1 MRRKQLFAILMAG
14 ALSMGMTP
22 SAAFAAADTAAAQTE
37 AEGELAADEGTDAP
51 AEDPAASET
60 PAETPETPAE
70 EPAETPV
77 ETPETPTEEPAETP
91 AETPETTEA
100 DPTEVPAAEEAG
112 SGTIVIGETAY
123 ATLEEAFAKVPD
135 STTEA
140 NDPTYIKISS
150 EIELGKTIDV
160 PANKNIMLVATA
172 EDVKIKRAADFAGSL
187 FSVSG
192 GTFQIAGGTVND
204 KDGKIGTG
212 SITVDGTGDGTT
224 AVIAPMVDVQSGIFG
239 ISDGVTLSGNAN
251 TSTDVNG
258 GAVNVA
264 SGAAFYLLG
273 GTVTGNTAAQGGAV
287 NSASGAN
294 VYLQGGTV
302 TGNTATLGGGIYS
315 ESAVNVKGTVSVTE
329 NKDQNGAA
337 SNLVLA
343 GEGKINVTGA
353 TTGSTI
359 GVQVKDAK
367 AGVSVVGLAEG
378 VTDVTLA
385 DVLSQLTYE
394 GQTFTI
400 GKDGTLVN
408 PAEPTPTPT
417 KKPEPT
423 PTKKPEATATP
434 TPTEKPE
441 AKAAIKIESGK
452 WTSHSSY
459 EIKFHTNINGLYQV
473 DWVKKGENAPEI
485 TVSGQK
491 IKADQSTT
499 VTVTD
504 LPDYD
509 VDIYVTVI
517 SEKDSKNYKSVK
529 VDNSAQKR
537 PEAPVTPTPIPKTP
551 AVTESKVQGFE
562 NALTFYPGT
571 FYDFRA
577 IGAGTDNADPHEG
590 DVRWVPQYWSM
601 SANPSSKDMHTTWK
615 IGAAKGIYKDTETTY
630 DIYVFF
636 QKEVYSGTEWQAQS
650 GIIESVRYQFKAA
663 PLAQTSVTPGVTG
676 SDGTSGGDG
685 TTEESSDLT
694 PTTYADGT
702 SGSASKSAVS
712 TGDESPV
719 GTMLALAAA
728 SILAGG
734 YVLVRR
740 RKKEM

>member
-1 MRRKQLFAILMAG
+1 
-14 ALSMGMTP
+14 
-22 SAAFAAADTAAAQTE
+22 
-37 AEGELAADEGTDAP
+37 
-51 AEDPAASET
+51 
-60 PAETPETPAE
+60 
-70 EPAETPV
+70 
-77 ETPETPTEEPAETP
+77 
-91 AETPETTEA
+91 
-100 DPTEVPAAEEAG
+100 
-112 SGTIVIGETAY
+112 
-123 ATLEEAFAKVPD
+123 
-135 STTEA
+135 
-140 NDPTYIKISS
+140 
-150 EIELGKTIDV
+150 
-160 PANKNIMLVATA
+160 
-172 EDVKIKRAADFAGSL
+172 
-187 FSVSG
+187 
-192 GTFQIAGGTVND
+192 
-204 KDGKIGTG
+204 
-212 SITVDGTGDGTT
+212 
-224 AVIAPMVDVQSGIFG
+224 MVDVQSGTFG
-239 ISDGVTLSGNAN
+239 ISDGTTLSGNAN

-287 NSASGAN
+287 NAASGAA
-294 VYLQGGTV
+294 VYLQGGTI

-329 NKDQNGAA
+329 NKDQNDAV

-343 GEGKINVTGA
+343 GEDAKINVTGA
-353 TTGSTI
+353 MTGSTI
-359 GVQVKDAK
+359 SVQVKDAK
-367 AGVSVVGLAEG
+367 AGTQVVTMDAS
-378 VTDVTLA
+378 VTDVTLT
-385 DVLSQLTYE
+385 DVLPQLTYE

-400 GKDGTLVN
+400 GEDGALVD
-408 PAEPTPTPT
+408 PTVTVTPTPS
-417 KKPEPT
+417 
-423 PTKKPEATATP
+423 
-434 TPTEKPE
+434 EKPE

-452 WTSHSSY
+452 WTGHSSY

-473 DWVKKGENAPEI
+473 DWVKRGDKAPEI
-485 TVSGQK
+485 NVSGQK
-491 IKADQSTT
+491 IKADKSTT
-499 VTVTD
+499 VTLTD
-504 LPDYD
+504 LPEYD

-615 IGAAKGIYKDTETTY
+615 IGAAKGIYKDAETTY

-663 PLAQTSVTPGVTG
+663 PLAQTSVTLGVTG
-676 SDGTSGGDG
+676 SGGTYGGDG

-694 PTTYADGT
+694 PTTYANGT

>member
-1 MRRKQLFAILMAG
+1 
-14 ALSMGMTP
+14 MGMAP
-22 SAAFAAADTAAAQTE
+22 SAAFAADTVAAQAE
-37 AEGELAADEGTDAP
+37 AEGELAAEEGTDAP

-60 PAETPETPAE
+60 PTETPETPAE
-70 EPAETPV
+70 EPAETPD
-77 ETPETPTEEPAETP
+77 ETPSEETP
-91 AETPETTEA
+91 AETPETPSA

-123 ATLEEAFAKVPD
+123 ATLKEAFAAVPD
-135 STTEA
+135 STAEA

-150 EIELGKTIDV
+150 EIELGETIDV

-172 EDVKIKRAADFAGSL
+172 EDIKIKRAAGFAGSL

-204 KDGKIGTG
+204 KDGNAIGTG

-224 AVIAPMVDVQSGIFG
+224 AVTAPMVDVQSGTFG

-251 TSTDVNG
+251 TSTEVNG

-287 NSASGAN
+287 NAASGAN

-302 TGNTATLGGGIYS
+302 TGNTAALGGGIYS
-315 ESAVNVKGTVSVTE
+315 EGAVNVKGTVSVTE
-329 NKDQNGAA
+329 NKDQNDAA

-385 DVLSQLTYE
+385 EVLPQLTYE

-400 GKDGTLVN
+400 GEDGKLVDSTVTV
-408 PAEPTPTPT
+408 TPTPS
-417 KKPEPT
+417 
-423 PTKKPEATATP
+423 
-434 TPTEKPE
+434 EKPE

-473 DWVKKGENAPEI
+473 DWVKKGEKAPEI

-491 IKADQSTT
+491 IKADKSTT

-537 PEAPVTPTPIPKTP
+537 PEAPVTPTPVPKTP

-577 IGAGTDNADPHEG
+577 IGAGTDNVDPHEG

-615 IGAAKGIYKDTETTY
+615 IGAAKGIYKDAVTTY

-650 GIIESVRYQFKAA
+650 GIIESVKYQFKAA

-676 SDGTSGGDG
+676 SDGTYGGNG
-685 TTEESSDLT
+685 TAEGTSDLT

-719 GTMLALAAA
+719 GTMMALAAA

>member
-14 ALSMGMTP
+14 ALSMGMAP
-22 SAAFAAADTAAAQTE
+22 SAAFAAADTVAAQAE
-37 AEGELAADEGTDAP
+37 AEGELAAEEGTDTP

-70 EPAETPV
+70 EPAETPAETPDETPSE
-77 ETPETPTEEPAETP
+77 ETPETQS
-91 AETPETTEA
+91 A

-123 ATLEEAFAKVPD
+123 ATLKEAFAAVPD
-135 STTEA
+135 STAEA

-150 EIELGKTIDV
+150 EIELGETIDV

-172 EDVKIKRAADFAGSL
+172 EDIKIKRAAGFAGSL

-204 KDGKIGTG
+204 KDGNAIGTG

-224 AVIAPMVDVQSGIFG
+224 AVTSPMVDVQSGTFG

-251 TSTDVNG
+251 TSTEVNG

-302 TGNTATLGGGIYS
+302 TGNTAALGGGIYS
-315 ESAVNVKGTVSVTE
+315 EGAVNVKGTVSVTE
-329 NKDQNGAA
+329 NKDQNDAA

-385 DVLSQLTYE
+385 EVLPQLTYE

-400 GKDGTLVN
+400 GEDGKLVD
-408 PAEPTPTPT
+408 PTVTVAPTPS
-417 KKPEPT
+417 
-423 PTKKPEATATP
+423 
-434 TPTEKPE
+434 EKPE

-473 DWVKKGENAPEI
+473 DWVKKGEKAPEI

-491 IKADQSTT
+491 IKADKSTT

-537 PEAPVTPTPIPKTP
+537 PEAPVTPTPVPKTP

-615 IGAAKGIYKDTETTY
+615 IGAAKGIYKDAVTTY

-650 GIIESVRYQFKAA
+650 GIIESVKYQFKAA

-676 SDGTSGGDG
+676 SDGTYGGNG
-685 TTEESSDLT
+685 TAEGTSDLT

-719 GTMLALAAA
+719 GTMMALAAA

>member
-14 ALSMGMTP
+14 ALSMGMAP
-22 SAAFAAADTAAAQTE
+22 SAAFAAADTAAAQAE
-37 AEGELAADEGTDAP
+37 AEGELAAEEGTDAP
-51 AEDPAASET
+51 AEDPEASET
-60 PAETPETPAE
+60 PAENPETPAE

-77 ETPETPTEEPAETP
+77 ETPDETPAETP
-91 AETPETTEA
+91 AEAPETQEA
-100 DPTEVPAAEEAG
+100 DPTEVPAAEETG

-123 ATLEEAFAKVPD
+123 ATLKEAFAAVPD
-135 STTEA
+135 STAEA

-150 EIELGKTIDV
+150 EIELGETIDV

-172 EDVKIKRAADFAGSL
+172 EDVKIKRAAGFAGSL

-192 GTFQIAGGTVND
+192 GIFQIAGGTVND
-204 KDGKIGTG
+204 KDGNAIGTG
-212 SITVDGTGDGTT
+212 SITVDATGDGTT
-224 AVIAPMVDVQSGIFG
+224 AVTAPMVDVQSGTFG

-251 TSTDVNG
+251 TSTEVNG

-287 NSASGAN
+287 NAASGAN

-302 TGNTATLGGGIYS
+302 TGNIAALGGGIYS
-315 ESAVNVKGTVSVTE
+315 EGAVNVKGTVSVTE
-329 NKDQNGAA
+329 NKDQNDAA

-385 DVLSQLTYE
+385 EVLPQLTYE

-400 GKDGTLVN
+400 GEDGTLVD
-408 PAEPTPTPT
+408 PTVTITPTPS
-417 KKPEPT
+417 
-423 PTKKPEATATP
+423 
-434 TPTEKPE
+434 EKPE

-473 DWVKKGENAPEI
+473 DWVKKGEKAPEI

-491 IKADQSTT
+491 IKADKSTT

-537 PEAPVTPTPIPKTP
+537 PEAPVTPTPVPKTP

-615 IGAAKGIYKDTETTY
+615 IGAAKGIYKDAETTY

-650 GIIESVRYQFKAA
+650 GIIESVKYQFKAA

-676 SDGTSGGDG
+676 SGGTYGGDG
-685 TTEESSDLT
+685 TAEGTSDLT

-719 GTMLALAAA
+719 GTMMALAAA

>member
-14 ALSMGMTP
+14 ALSMGMAP
-22 SAAFAAADTAAAQTE
+22 SAAFAADTVAAQAE
-37 AEGELAADEGTDAP
+37 AEGELAAEEGTDAP

-60 PAETPETPAE
+60 PTETPETPAE
-70 EPAETPV
+70 EPAETPD
-77 ETPETPTEEPAETP
+77 ETPSEETP
-91 AETPETTEA
+91 AETPETPSA

-123 ATLEEAFAKVPD
+123 ATLKEAFAAVPD
-135 STTEA
+135 STAEA

-150 EIELGKTIDV
+150 EIELGETIDV

-172 EDVKIKRAADFAGSL
+172 EDIKIKRAAGFAGSL

-204 KDGKIGTG
+204 KDGNAIGTG

-224 AVIAPMVDVQSGIFG
+224 AVTAPMVDVQSGTFG

-251 TSTDVNG
+251 TSTEVNG

-287 NSASGAN
+287 NAASGAN

-302 TGNTATLGGGIYS
+302 TGNTAALGGGIYS
-315 ESAVNVKGTVSVTE
+315 EGAVNVKGTVSVTE
-329 NKDQNGAA
+329 NKDQNDAA

-385 DVLSQLTYE
+385 EVLPQLTYE

-400 GKDGTLVN
+400 GEDGKLVDSTVTV
-408 PAEPTPTPT
+408 TPTPS
-417 KKPEPT
+417 
-423 PTKKPEATATP
+423 
-434 TPTEKPE
+434 EKPE

-473 DWVKKGENAPEI
+473 DWVKKGEKAPEI

-491 IKADQSTT
+491 IKADKSTT

-537 PEAPVTPTPIPKTP
+537 PEAPVTPTPVPKTP

-577 IGAGTDNADPHEG
+577 IGAGTDNVDPHEG

-615 IGAAKGIYKDTETTY
+615 IGAAKGIYKDAVTTY

-650 GIIESVRYQFKAA
+650 GIIESVKYQFKAA
-663 PLAQTSVTPGVTG
+663 PLTQTSVTPGVTG
-676 SDGTSGGDG
+676 SDGTYGGNG
-685 TTEESSDLT
+685 TAEGTSDLT

-719 GTMLALAAA
+719 GTMMALAAA

>member
-14 ALSMGMTP
+14 ALSMGMAP
-22 SAAFAAADTAAAQTE
+22 SAAFAAADTVAAQAE
-37 AEGELAADEGTDAP
+37 AEGELAAEEGTDTP

-77 ETPETPTEEPAETP
+77 ETPDETPAETP
-91 AETPETTEA
+91 AENPETQEA
-100 DPTEVPAAEEAG
+100 DPTEVPAAEETG
-112 SGTIVIGETAY
+112 SKKIMIGDAEY
-123 ATLEEAFAKVPD
+123 ATLKEAFAAVPD

-150 EIELGKTIDV
+150 EIELGETIDV

-172 EDVKIKRAADFAGSL
+172 EDIKIKRAAGFAGSL

-204 KDGKIGTG
+204 KDGNAIGTG

-224 AVIAPMVDVQSGIFG
+224 AVTAPMVDVQSGTFG
-239 ISDGVTLSGNAN
+239 ISDGVTLSGNVN
-251 TSTDVNG
+251 TSTEVNG

-287 NSASGAN
+287 NAASGAN

-302 TGNTATLGGGIYS
+302 TGNTAALGGGIYS
-315 ESAVNVKGTVSVTE
+315 ESAVNVKGTVSVTG
-329 NKDQNGAA
+329 NKDQNDAA

-385 DVLSQLTYE
+385 EVLPQLTYE

-400 GKDGTLVN
+400 GEDGKLVD
-408 PAEPTPTPT
+408 PTVTVTPTPS
-417 KKPEPT
+417 
-423 PTKKPEATATP
+423 
-434 TPTEKPE
+434 EKPE

-473 DWVKKGENAPEI
+473 DWVKKGEKAPEI

-491 IKADQSTT
+491 IKADKSTT

-537 PEAPVTPTPIPKTP
+537 PEAPVTPTPVPKTP

-615 IGAAKGIYKDTETTY
+615 IGAAKGIYKDAETTY

-650 GIIESVRYQFKAA
+650 GIIESVKYQFKAA

-676 SDGTSGGDG
+676 SDGTYGGNG
-685 TTEESSDLT
+685 TAEGTSDLT

>member
-14 ALSMGMTP
+14 ALSMGMAP
-22 SAAFAAADTAAAQTE
+22 SAAFAAADTAAAQAE
-37 AEGELAADEGTDAP
+37 AEGELAAEEGTDAP
-51 AEDPAASET
+51 AEDPGASET

-70 EPAETPV
+70 EPAETPD
-77 ETPETPTEEPAETP
+77 ETPSEETP
-91 AETPETTEA
+91 AETPETPEA
-100 DPTEVPAAEEAG
+100 DPTEVPAAEETG
-112 SGTIVIGETAY
+112 SKKIMIGDTEY
-123 ATLEEAFAKVPD
+123 ATLKEAFAAVPD
-135 STTEA
+135 STAEA

-150 EIELGKTIDV
+150 EIELGETIDV
-160 PANKNIMLVATA
+160 PANKNIMLVAAA
-172 EDVKIKRAADFAGSL
+172 ENIKIKRAAGFAGSL
-187 FSVSG
+187 FTVSG
-192 GTFQIAGGTVND
+192 GTFQIAGGTLTD
-204 KDGKIGTG
+204 TDGNAAGTG
-212 SITVDGTGDGTT
+212 SVTVDGTGDGTT
-224 AVIAPMVDVQSGIFG
+224 AVTAPMVDVQSGTFG
-239 ISDGVTLSGNAN
+239 ISDGTTLSGNAN

-287 NSASGAN
+287 NAASGAA
-294 VYLQGGTV
+294 VYLQGGTI

-329 NKDQNGAA
+329 NKDQNDAV

-343 GEGKINVTGA
+343 GEDAKINVTGA
-353 TTGSTI
+353 MTGSTI
-359 GVQVKDAK
+359 SVQVKDAK
-367 AGVSVVGLAEG
+367 AGTQVVTMDASVA
-378 VTDVTLA
+378 DVTLT
-385 DVLSQLTYE
+385 DVLPQFTYE

-400 GKDGTLVN
+400 GKDGALVD
-408 PAEPTPTPT
+408 PTVTVTPTPS
-417 KKPEPT
+417 
-423 PTKKPEATATP
+423 
-434 TPTEKPE
+434 EKPE

-452 WTSHSSY
+452 WTGHSSY

-473 DWVKKGENAPEI
+473 DWVKKGEKAPEI
-485 TVSGQK
+485 NVSGQK
-491 IKADQSTT
+491 IKADKSTT
-499 VTVTD
+499 VTLTD
-504 LPDYD
+504 LPEYD

-615 IGAAKGIYKDTETTY
+615 IGAAKGIYKDAETTY

-636 QKEVYSGTEWQAQS
+636 QKEVYSGTEWQAQN

-676 SDGTSGGDG
+676 SGGTNGGDG

>member
-1 MRRKQLFAILMAG
+1 MWRKQLFAILMAG
-14 ALSMGMTP
+14 ALSMGMAP
-22 SAAFAAADTAAAQTE
+22 SAAFAADTVAAQAE
-37 AEGELAADEGTDAP
+37 AEGELAAEEGTDAP

-60 PAETPETPAE
+60 PTEPPETPAE
-70 EPAETPV
+70 EPAETPD
-77 ETPETPTEEPAETP
+77 ETPSEETP
-91 AETPETTEA
+91 AETPETPSA

-123 ATLEEAFAKVPD
+123 ATLKEAFAAVPD
-135 STTEA
+135 STAEA

-150 EIELGKTIDV
+150 EIELGETIDV

-172 EDVKIKRAADFAGSL
+172 EDIKIKRAAGFAGSL

-204 KDGKIGTG
+204 KDGNAIGTG

-224 AVIAPMVDVQSGIFG
+224 AVTAPMVDVQSGTFG
-239 ISDGVTLSGNAN
+239 ISDGVTLSGNVN

-287 NSASGAN
+287 NAASGAN

-302 TGNTATLGGGIYS
+302 TGNTAALGGGIYS
-315 ESAVNVKGTVSVTE
+315 EGAVNVKGTVSVTE
-329 NKDQNGAA
+329 NKDQNDAA

-385 DVLSQLTYE
+385 EVLPQLTYE

-400 GKDGTLVN
+400 GEDGKLVDSTVTV
-408 PAEPTPTPT
+408 TPTPS
-417 KKPEPT
+417 
-423 PTKKPEATATP
+423 
-434 TPTEKPE
+434 EKPE

-473 DWVKKGENAPEI
+473 DWVKKGEKAPEI

-491 IKADQSTT
+491 IKADKSTT

-537 PEAPVTPTPIPKTP
+537 PEAPVTPTPVPKTP

-615 IGAAKGIYKDTETTY
+615 IGAAKGIYKDAVTTY

-650 GIIESVRYQFKAA
+650 GIIESVKYQFKAA
-663 PLAQTSVTPGVTG
+663 PLTQTSVTPGVTG
-676 SDGTSGGDG
+676 SDGTYGGNG
-685 TTEESSDLT
+685 TAEGTSDLT

-719 GTMLALAAA
+719 VTMMALAAA

>member
-1 MRRKQLFAILMAG
+1 
-14 ALSMGMTP
+14 MGMAP
-22 SAAFAAADTAAAQTE
+22 SAAFAAADTVAAQAE
-37 AEGELAADEGTDAP
+37 AEGELAAEEGTDTP

-70 EPAETPV
+70 EPAETPD
-77 ETPETPTEEPAETP
+77 ETPSEETP
-91 AETPETTEA
+91 AETPETQSA

-123 ATLEEAFAKVPD
+123 ATLKEAFAAVPD
-135 STTEA
+135 STAEA

-150 EIELGKTIDV
+150 EIELGETIDV

-172 EDVKIKRAADFAGSL
+172 EDIKIKRAAGFAGSL

-204 KDGKIGTG
+204 KDGNTIGTG

-224 AVIAPMVDVQSGIFG
+224 AVTAPMVDVQSGTFG

-251 TSTDVNG
+251 TSTEVNG
-258 GAVNVA
+258 GAVN
-264 SGAAFYLLG
+264 
-273 GTVTGNTAAQGGAV
+273 AV
-287 NSASGAN
+287 SGAN

-302 TGNTATLGGGIYS
+302 TGNTAALGGGIYS
-315 ESAVNVKGTVSVTE
+315 EGAVNVKGTVSVTE
-329 NKDQNGAA
+329 NKDQNDAA

-353 TTGSTI
+353 TTGSII

-385 DVLSQLTYE
+385 EVLPQLTYE

-400 GKDGTLVN
+400 GEDGKLVD
-408 PAEPTPTPT
+408 PTVTVAPTPS
-417 KKPEPT
+417 
-423 PTKKPEATATP
+423 
-434 TPTEKPE
+434 EKPE
-441 AKAAIKIESGK
+441 AKAKITPKSCKWVGYDKIEIEFYSN
-452 WTSHSSY
+452 
-459 EIKFHTNINGLYQV
+459 IKGRYQV
-473 DWVKKGENAPEI
+473 TWVPKGSSKPENTTFGGQLINADKLTKY
-485 TVSGQK
+485 TVEGLSDE
-491 IKADQSTT
+491 A
-499 VTVTD
+499 
-504 LPDYD
+504 
-509 VDIYVTVI
+509 VDIYVI
-517 SEKDSKNYKSVK
+517 FMSEKNPDNKTLARFEPNYE
-529 VDNSAQKR
+529 KR
-537 PEAPVTPTPIPKTP
+537 PSKPEEPKPEPKTP

-615 IGAAKGIYKDTETTY
+615 IGAAKGIYKDAVTTY

-650 GIIESVRYQFKAA
+650 GIIESVKYQFKAA

-676 SDGTSGGDG
+676 SDGTYGGNG
-685 TTEESSDLT
+685 TTEGTSDLT

-719 GTMLALAAA
+719 GTMMALAAA

>member
-14 ALSMGMTP
+14 ALSMGMAP
-22 SAAFAAADTAAAQTE
+22 SAAFAAADTVAAQAE
-37 AEGELAADEGTDAP
+37 AEGELAAEEGTDAP

-60 PAETPETPAE
+60 PAETPDETPSE
-70 EPAETPV
+70 
-77 ETPETPTEEPAETP
+77 ETP
-91 AETPETTEA
+91 AETPETQSA

-123 ATLEEAFAKVPD
+123 ATLKEAFAAVPD
-135 STTEA
+135 STAEA

-150 EIELGKTIDV
+150 EIELGETIDV

-172 EDVKIKRAADFAGSL
+172 EDIKIKRAAGFAGSL

-204 KDGKIGTG
+204 KDGNAIGTG

-224 AVIAPMVDVQSGIFG
+224 AVTAPMVDVQSGTFG

-251 TSTDVNG
+251 TSTEVNG

-287 NSASGAN
+287 NAVSGAN

-302 TGNTATLGGGIYS
+302 TGNTAALGGGIYS

-329 NKDQNGAA
+329 NKDQNDAV

-385 DVLSQLTYE
+385 EVLPQLTYE

-400 GKDGTLVN
+400 GEDGTLVN
-408 PAEPTPTPT
+408 PAEPT
-417 KKPEPT
+417 
-423 PTKKPEATATP
+423 ATP

-441 AKAAIKIESGK
+441 EEAKITPKSCKWVGYDKVEIEFYSNIKGR
-452 WTSHSSY
+452 
-459 EIKFHTNINGLYQV
+459 YQV
-473 DWVKKGENAPEI
+473 TWVPKGSSKPDKVTFGGQLINADKLTKY
-485 TVSGQK
+485 TVEGLQDE
-491 IKADQSTT
+491 A
-499 VTVTD
+499 
-504 LPDYD
+504 
-509 VDIYVTVI
+509 VDIYVI
-517 SEKDSKNYKSVK
+517 FMSEKNPDNKTLARFEPNYE
-529 VDNSAQKR
+529 KR
-537 PEAPVTPTPIPKTP
+537 PSKPEEPKPEPKTP

-615 IGAAKGIYKDTETTY
+615 IGAAKGIYKDAETTY

-650 GIIESVRYQFKAA
+650 GIIESVKYQFKAA

-676 SDGTSGGDG
+676 SDGTYGGDG
-685 TTEESSDLT
+685 TTEGTSDLT

-719 GTMLALAAA
+719 GTMMALAAA

-734 YVLVRR
+734 YVLVRK

>member
-14 ALSMGMTP
+14 ALSMGMAP
-22 SAAFAAADTAAAQTE
+22 SAAFAADTVAAQAE
-37 AEGELAADEGTDAP
+37 AEGELAAEEGTDAP

-60 PAETPETPAE
+60 PTEPPETPAE
-70 EPAETPV
+70 EPAETPD
-77 ETPETPTEEPAETP
+77 ETPSEETP
-91 AETPETTEA
+91 AETPETPSA

-123 ATLEEAFAKVPD
+123 ATLKEAFAAVPD
-135 STTEA
+135 STAEA

-150 EIELGKTIDV
+150 EIELGETIDV

-172 EDVKIKRAADFAGSL
+172 EDIKIKRAAGFAGSL

-204 KDGKIGTG
+204 KDGNAIGTG

-224 AVIAPMVDVQSGIFG
+224 AVTAPMVDVQSGTFG
-239 ISDGVTLSGNAN
+239 ISDGVTLSGNVN

-287 NSASGAN
+287 NAASGAN

-302 TGNTATLGGGIYS
+302 TGNTAALGGGIYS
-315 ESAVNVKGTVSVTE
+315 EGAVNVKGTVSVTE
-329 NKDQNGAA
+329 NKDQNDAA

-385 DVLSQLTYE
+385 EVLPQLTYE

-400 GKDGTLVN
+400 GEDGKLVDSTVTV
-408 PAEPTPTPT
+408 TPTPS
-417 KKPEPT
+417 
-423 PTKKPEATATP
+423 
-434 TPTEKPE
+434 EKPE

-473 DWVKKGENAPEI
+473 DWVKKGEKAPEI

-491 IKADQSTT
+491 IKADKSTT

-537 PEAPVTPTPIPKTP
+537 PEAPVTPTPVPKTP

-615 IGAAKGIYKDTETTY
+615 IGAAKGIYKDAVTTY

-650 GIIESVRYQFKAA
+650 GIIESVKYQFKAA
-663 PLAQTSVTPGVTG
+663 PLTQTSVTPGVTG
-676 SDGTSGGDG
+676 SDGTYGGNG
-685 TTEESSDLT
+685 TAEGTSDLT

-719 GTMLALAAA
+719 GTMMALAAA

-734 YVLVRR
+734 SVLVRR

>member
-14 ALSMGMTP
+14 ALSMGMAP
-22 SAAFAAADTAAAQTE
+22 SAAFAAADTVAAQAE
-37 AEGELAADEGTDAP
+37 AEGELAAEEGTDTP

-70 EPAETPV
+70 EPAETPAETPDETPSE
-77 ETPETPTEEPAETP
+77 ETPETQS
-91 AETPETTEA
+91 A

-123 ATLEEAFAKVPD
+123 ATLKEAFAAVPD
-135 STTEA
+135 STAEA

-150 EIELGKTIDV
+150 EIELGETIDV

-172 EDVKIKRAADFAGSL
+172 EDIKIKRAAGFAGSL

-204 KDGKIGTG
+204 KDGNAIGTG

-224 AVIAPMVDVQSGIFG
+224 AVTSPMVDVQSGTFG

-251 TSTDVNG
+251 TSTEVNG

-302 TGNTATLGGGIYS
+302 TGNTAALGGGIYS
-315 ESAVNVKGTVSVTE
+315 EGAVNVKGTVSVTE
-329 NKDQNGAA
+329 NKDQNDAA

-385 DVLSQLTYE
+385 EVLPQLTYE

-400 GKDGTLVN
+400 GEDGKLVD
-408 PAEPTPTPT
+408 PTVTVTPTPS
-417 KKPEPT
+417 
-423 PTKKPEATATP
+423 
-434 TPTEKPE
+434 EKPE

-473 DWVKKGENAPEI
+473 DWVKKGEKAPEI

-491 IKADQSTT
+491 IKADKSTT

-537 PEAPVTPTPIPKTP
+537 PEAPVTPTPVPKTP

-615 IGAAKGIYKDTETTY
+615 IGAAKGIYKDAVTTY

-650 GIIESVRYQFKAA
+650 GIIESVKYQFKAA
-663 PLAQTSVTPGVTG
+663 PLTQTSVTPGVTG
-676 SDGTSGGDG
+676 SDGTYGGNG
-685 TTEESSDLT
+685 TAEGTSDLT

-719 GTMLALAAA
+719 GTMMALAAA

>member
-14 ALSMGMTP
+14 ALSMGMAP
-22 SAAFAAADTAAAQTE
+22 SAAFAAADTVAAQAE
-37 AEGELAADEGTDAP
+37 AEGELAAEEGTDTP
-51 AEDPAASET
+51 AEDPAAS
-60 PAETPETPAE
+60 ETPETPAE
-70 EPAETPV
+70 EPAETPD
-77 ETPETPTEEPAETP
+77 ETPSEETP
-91 AETPETTEA
+91 AETPETQSA

-123 ATLEEAFAKVPD
+123 ATLKEAFAAVPD
-135 STTEA
+135 STAEA

-150 EIELGKTIDV
+150 EIELGETIDV

-172 EDVKIKRAADFAGSL
+172 EDIKIKRAAGFAGSL

-204 KDGKIGTG
+204 KDGNAIGTG

-224 AVIAPMVDVQSGIFG
+224 AVTAPMVDVQSGTFG
-239 ISDGVTLSGNAN
+239 ISDGVTLSGNVN
-251 TSTDVNG
+251 TSTEVNG

-287 NSASGAN
+287 NAASGAN

-302 TGNTATLGGGIYS
+302 TGNTAALGGGIYS
-315 ESAVNVKGTVSVTE
+315 EGAVNVKGTVSVTE
-329 NKDQNGAA
+329 NKDQNDAA

-385 DVLSQLTYE
+385 EVLPQLTYE

-400 GKDGTLVN
+400 GEDGKLVD
-408 PAEPTPTPT
+408 PTVTVTPTPS
-417 KKPEPT
+417 
-423 PTKKPEATATP
+423 
-434 TPTEKPE
+434 EKPE

-473 DWVKKGENAPEI
+473 DWVKKGEKAPEI

-491 IKADQSTT
+491 IKADKSTT

-537 PEAPVTPTPIPKTP
+537 PEAPVTPTPVPKTP

-562 NALTFYPGT
+562 NALTFYP
-571 FYDFRA
+571 
-577 IGAGTDNADPHEG
+577 
-590 DVRWVPQYWSM
+590 
-601 SANPSSKDMHTTWK
+601 
-615 IGAAKGIYKDTETTY
+615 
-630 DIYVFF
+630 
-636 QKEVYSGTEWQAQS
+636 
-650 GIIESVRYQFKAA
+650 
-663 PLAQTSVTPGVTG
+663 
-676 SDGTSGGDG
+676 
-685 TTEESSDLT
+685 
-694 PTTYADGT
+694 
-702 SGSASKSAVS
+702 
-712 TGDESPV
+712 
-719 GTMLALAAA
+719 
-728 SILAGG
+728 
-734 YVLVRR
+734 
-740 RKKEM
+740 

>member
-14 ALSMGMTP
+14 ALSMGMAP
-22 SAAFAAADTAAAQTE
+22 SAAFAAADTAAAQAE
-37 AEGELAADEGTDAP
+37 AEGELAAEEGTEEP

-70 EPAETPV
+70 TPV
-77 ETPETPTEEPAETP
+77 ETPDETPAETP
-91 AETPETTEA
+91 AEAPETQEA
-100 DPTEVPAAEEAG
+100 DPTEVPAAEETG

-123 ATLEEAFAKVPD
+123 ATLKEAFAAVPD
-135 STTEA
+135 STAEA

-150 EIELGKTIDV
+150 EIELGETIAV
-160 PANKNIMLVATA
+160 PANKNIILVATA
-172 EDVKIKRAADFAGSL
+172 EDVKIKRAAGFAGSL

-192 GTFQIAGGTVND
+192 GIFQIAGGTVND
-204 KDGKIGTG
+204 KDGNAIGTG
-212 SITVDGTGDGTT
+212 SITVDATGDGTT
-224 AVIAPMVDVQSGIFG
+224 AVTAPTVDVQSGTFG
-239 ISDGVTLSGNAN
+239 ISDGVILSGNAN
-251 TSTDVNG
+251 TSTEVNG

-287 NSASGAN
+287 NAVSGAN

-302 TGNTATLGGGIYS
+302 KGNTAALGGGIYS
-315 ESAVNVKGTVSVTE
+315 EGAVNVKGTVSVTE
-329 NKDQNGAA
+329 NKDQNDAA

-385 DVLSQLTYE
+385 EVLPQLTYE

-400 GKDGTLVN
+400 GEDGTLVD
-408 PAEPTPTPT
+408 PTVTVAPTPS
-417 KKPEPT
+417 
-423 PTKKPEATATP
+423 
-434 TPTEKPE
+434 EKPE
-441 AKAAIKIESGK
+441 AKAKITPKSCKWVGYDKIEIEFYSN
-452 WTSHSSY
+452 
-459 EIKFHTNINGLYQV
+459 IKGRYQV
-473 DWVKKGENAPEI
+473 TWVPKGSSKPENVTFGGQLINADKLTKY
-485 TVSGQK
+485 TVEGLSDE
-491 IKADQSTT
+491 A
-499 VTVTD
+499 
-504 LPDYD
+504 
-509 VDIYVTVI
+509 VDIYVI
-517 SEKDSKNYKSVK
+517 FMSEKNPDNKTLARFEPNYE
-529 VDNSAQKR
+529 KR
-537 PEAPVTPTPIPKTP
+537 PSKPEEPKPEPKTP

-577 IGAGTDNADPHEG
+577 IGAGTDNTDPHEG

-615 IGAAKGIYKDTETTY
+615 IGAAKGIYKDSETTY

-650 GIIESVRYQFKAA
+650 GIIESVKYQFKAA

-676 SDGTSGGDG
+676 SGGTYGGDG
-685 TTEESSDLT
+685 TTEGTSDLT

-719 GTMLALAAA
+719 GTMMALAAA

>member
-14 ALSMGMTP
+14 ALSMGMAP
-22 SAAFAAADTAAAQTE
+22 SAAFAAADTVAAQAE
-37 AEGELAADEGTDAP
+37 AEGELAAEEGTDTP

-77 ETPETPTEEPAETP
+77 ETPDETPAETP
-91 AETPETTEA
+91 AENPETQEA
-100 DPTEVPAAEEAG
+100 DPTEVPAAEETG
-112 SGTIVIGETAY
+112 SKKIMIGDAEY
-123 ATLEEAFAKVPD
+123 ATLKEAFAAVPD

-150 EIELGKTIDV
+150 EIELGETIDV
-160 PANKNIMLVATA
+160 PDKKNIILVATA
-172 EDVKIKRAADFAGSL
+172 EDIKIKRAAGFVGSL

-204 KDGKIGTG
+204 KDGNAIGTG

-224 AVIAPMVDVQSGIFG
+224 AVTAPMVDVQSGTFG

-251 TSTDVNG
+251 TSTEVNG

-302 TGNTATLGGGIYS
+302 TGNTAALGGGIYS
-315 ESAVNVKGTVSVTE
+315 EGAVNVKGTVSVTE
-329 NKDQNGAA
+329 NKDQNDAA

-385 DVLSQLTYE
+385 EVLPQLTYE

-400 GKDGTLVN
+400 GEDGKLVDSTVTV
-408 PAEPTPTPT
+408 TPTPS
-417 KKPEPT
+417 
-423 PTKKPEATATP
+423 
-434 TPTEKPE
+434 EKPE

-459 EIKFHTNINGLYQV
+459 EIKVHTNINGLYQV
-473 DWVKKGENAPEI
+473 DWVKKGEKAPEI

-491 IKADQSTT
+491 IKADKSTT

-537 PEAPVTPTPIPKTP
+537 PEAPVTPTPVPKTP

-615 IGAAKGIYKDTETTY
+615 IGAAKGIYKDAETTY

-650 GIIESVRYQFKAA
+650 GIIESVKYQFKAA

-676 SDGTSGGDG
+676 SDGTYGGNG
-685 TTEESSDLT
+685 TTEGTSDLT

>member
-14 ALSMGMTP
+14 ALSMGMAP
-22 SAAFAAADTAAAQTE
+22 SAAFAADTVAAQAE
-37 AEGELAADEGTDAP
+37 AEGELAAEEGTDAP
-51 AEDPAASET
+51 TEDPAASET
-60 PAETPETPAE
+60 PTETPETPAE
-70 EPAETPV
+70 EPAETPD
-77 ETPETPTEEPAETP
+77 ETPSEETP
-91 AETPETTEA
+91 AETPETPSA

-123 ATLEEAFAKVPD
+123 ATLKEAFAAVPD
-135 STTEA
+135 STAEA

-150 EIELGKTIDV
+150 EIELGETIDV

-172 EDVKIKRAADFAGSL
+172 EDIKIKRAAGFAGSL

-204 KDGKIGTG
+204 KDGNAIGTG

-224 AVIAPMVDVQSGIFG
+224 AVTAPMVDVQSGTFG

-251 TSTDVNG
+251 TSTEVNG

-287 NSASGAN
+287 NAASGAN

-302 TGNTATLGGGIYS
+302 TGNTAALGGGIYS
-315 ESAVNVKGTVSVTE
+315 EGAVNVKGTVSVTE
-329 NKDQNGAA
+329 NKDQNDAA

-385 DVLSQLTYE
+385 EVLPQLTYE

-400 GKDGTLVN
+400 GEDGKLVDSTVTV
-408 PAEPTPTPT
+408 TPTPS
-417 KKPEPT
+417 
-423 PTKKPEATATP
+423 
-434 TPTEKPE
+434 EKPE

-473 DWVKKGENAPEI
+473 DWVKKGEKAPEI

-491 IKADQSTT
+491 IKADKSTT

-537 PEAPVTPTPIPKTP
+537 PEAPVTPTPVPKTP

-577 IGAGTDNADPHEG
+577 IGAGTDNVDPHEG

-615 IGAAKGIYKDTETTY
+615 IGAAKGIYKDAVTTY

-650 GIIESVRYQFKAA
+650 GIIESVKYQFKAA

-676 SDGTSGGDG
+676 SDGTYGGNG
-685 TTEESSDLT
+685 TAEGTSDLT

-719 GTMLALAAA
+719 GTMMALAAA

>member
-14 ALSMGMTP
+14 ALSMGMAP
-22 SAAFAAADTAAAQTE
+22 SAAFAAADTAAAQAE
-37 AEGELAADEGTDAP
+37 AEGELAAEEGTEEP

-60 PAETPETPAE
+60 PAENPETPAE
-70 EPAETPV
+70 NPV
-77 ETPETPTEEPAETP
+77 ETPDETPAETP
-91 AETPETTEA
+91 AEAPETQEA
-100 DPTEVPAAEEAG
+100 DPTEVPAAEETG
-112 SGTIVIGETAY
+112 SKKIMIGDAEY
-123 ATLEEAFAKVPD
+123 ATLKEAFAAVPD
-135 STTEA
+135 STAEA
-140 NDPTYIKISS
+140 NDPTYIKINS
-150 EIELGKTIDV
+150 EIELGETIDV
-160 PANKNIMLVATA
+160 PANKNIILVATA
-172 EDVKIKRAADFAGSL
+172 EDVKIKRAAGFAGSL

-204 KDGKIGTG
+204 KDGNAIGTG

-224 AVIAPMVDVQSGIFG
+224 AVTAPMVDVQSGTFG

-251 TSTDVNG
+251 TSTEVNG

-287 NSASGAN
+287 NAVSGAN

-302 TGNTATLGGGIYS
+302 TGNIAALGGGIYS
-315 ESAVNVKGTVSVTE
+315 EGAVNVKGTVSVTE
-329 NKDQNGAA
+329 NKDQNDAA

-385 DVLSQLTYE
+385 EVLPQLTYE
-394 GQTFTI
+394 GQTFSI
-400 GKDGTLVN
+400 GEDGTLVN
-408 PAEPTPTPT
+408 PAEPT
-417 KKPEPT
+417 
-423 PTKKPEATATP
+423 ATP
-434 TPTEKPE
+434 VPTEKPE

-473 DWVKKGENAPEI
+473 DWVKKGEKAPEI

-491 IKADQSTT
+491 IKADKSTT

-537 PEAPVTPTPIPKTP
+537 PEAPVTPTPVPKTP

-615 IGAAKGIYKDTETTY
+615 IGAAKGIYKDAETTY

-650 GIIESVRYQFKAA
+650 GIIESVKYQFKAA

-676 SDGTSGGDG
+676 SNGTYGGDG
-685 TTEESSDLT
+685 TTEGTSDLT

-719 GTMLALAAA
+719 GTMMALAAA

>member
-14 ALSMGMTP
+14 AVSMGMAP
-22 SAAFAAADTAAAQTE
+22 SAAFAADTVAAQAE
-37 AEGELAADEGTDAP
+37 AEGELAAEEGTDAP

-60 PAETPETPAE
+60 PTEPPETPAE
-70 EPAETPV
+70 EPAETPD
-77 ETPETPTEEPAETP
+77 ETPSEETP
-91 AETPETTEA
+91 AETPETPSA

-123 ATLEEAFAKVPD
+123 ATLKEAFAAVPD
-135 STTEA
+135 STAEA

-150 EIELGKTIDV
+150 EIELGETIDV

-172 EDVKIKRAADFAGSL
+172 EDIKIKRAAGFAGSL

-204 KDGKIGTG
+204 KDGNAIGTG

-224 AVIAPMVDVQSGIFG
+224 AVTAPMVDVQSGTFG
-239 ISDGVTLSGNAN
+239 ISDGVTLSGNVN

-287 NSASGAN
+287 NAASGAN

-302 TGNTATLGGGIYS
+302 TGNTAALGGGIYS
-315 ESAVNVKGTVSVTE
+315 EGAVNVKGTVSVTE
-329 NKDQNGAA
+329 NKDQNDAA

-385 DVLSQLTYE
+385 EVLPQLTYE

-400 GKDGTLVN
+400 GEDGKLVD
-408 PAEPTPTPT
+408 PTVTVTPTPS
-417 KKPEPT
+417 
-423 PTKKPEATATP
+423 
-434 TPTEKPE
+434 EKPE

-473 DWVKKGENAPEI
+473 DWVKKGEKAPEI

-491 IKADQSTT
+491 IKADKSTT

-537 PEAPVTPTPIPKTP
+537 PEAPVTPTPVPKTP

-615 IGAAKGIYKDTETTY
+615 IGAAKGIYKDAVTTY

-650 GIIESVRYQFKAA
+650 GIIESVKYQFKAA
-663 PLAQTSVTPGVTG
+663 PLTQTSVTPGVTG
-676 SDGTSGGDG
+676 SDGTYGGNG
-685 TTEESSDLT
+685 TAEGTSDLT

-719 GTMLALAAA
+719 GTMMALAAA

>member
-14 ALSMGMTP
+14 ALSMGMAP
-22 SAAFAAADTAAAQTE
+22 SAAFAAADTVAAQAE
-37 AEGELAADEGTDAP
+37 AEGELAAEEGTDTP

-77 ETPETPTEEPAETP
+77 ETPDETPAETP
-91 AETPETTEA
+91 AENPETQEA
-100 DPTEVPAAEEAG
+100 DPTEVPAAEETG
-112 SGTIVIGETAY
+112 SKKIMIGDAEY
-123 ATLEEAFAKVPD
+123 ATLKEAFAAVPD
-135 STTEA
+135 STAEA

-150 EIELGKTIDV
+150 EIELGETIDV

-172 EDVKIKRAADFAGSL
+172 EDIKIKRAAGFAGSL

-204 KDGKIGTG
+204 KDGNTIGTG

-224 AVIAPMVDVQSGIFG
+224 AVTAPMVDVQSGTFG
-239 ISDGVTLSGNAN
+239 ISDGVTLSGNVN
-251 TSTDVNG
+251 TSTEVNG

-287 NSASGAN
+287 NAASGAN

-302 TGNTATLGGGIYS
+302 TGNTAALGGGIYS
-315 ESAVNVKGTVSVTE
+315 EGAVNVKGTVSVTE
-329 NKDQNGAA
+329 NKDQNDAA

-385 DVLSQLTYE
+385 EVLPQFTYE

-400 GKDGTLVN
+400 GEDGKLVD
-408 PAEPTPTPT
+408 PTVTVTPTPS
-417 KKPEPT
+417 
-423 PTKKPEATATP
+423 
-434 TPTEKPE
+434 EKPE

-473 DWVKKGENAPEI
+473 DWVKKGEKAPEI

-491 IKADQSTT
+491 IKADKSTT

-537 PEAPVTPTPIPKTP
+537 PEAPVTPTPVPKTP

-615 IGAAKGIYKDTETTY
+615 IGAAKGIYKDAVTTY

-650 GIIESVRYQFKAA
+650 GIIESVKYQFKAA
-663 PLAQTSVTPGVTG
+663 PLTQTSVTPGVTG
-676 SDGTSGGDG
+676 SDGTYGGNG
-685 TTEESSDLT
+685 TAEGTSDLT

-719 GTMLALAAA
+719 GTMMALAAA

>member
-14 ALSMGMTP
+14 ALSMGMAP
-22 SAAFAAADTAAAQTE
+22 SAAFAAADTVAAQAE
-37 AEGELAADEGTDAP
+37 AEGELAAEEGTDTP

-77 ETPETPTEEPAETP
+77 ETPDETPAETP
-91 AETPETTEA
+91 AENPETQEA
-100 DPTEVPAAEEAG
+100 DPTEVPAAEETG
-112 SGTIVIGETAY
+112 SKKIMIGDAEY
-123 ATLEEAFAKVPD
+123 ATLKEAFAAVPD
-135 STTEA
+135 STAEA

-150 EIELGKTIDV
+150 EIELGETIDV

-172 EDVKIKRAADFAGSL
+172 EDIKIKRAAGFAGSL

-204 KDGKIGTG
+204 KDGNTIGTG

-224 AVIAPMVDVQSGIFG
+224 AVTAPMVDVQSGTFG
-239 ISDGVTLSGNAN
+239 ISDGVTLSGNVN
-251 TSTDVNG
+251 TSTEVNG

-287 NSASGAN
+287 NAASGAN

-302 TGNTATLGGGIYS
+302 TGNTAALGCGIYS
-315 ESAVNVKGTVSVTE
+315 ESAVNVKGTVSVTG
-329 NKDQNGAA
+329 NKDQNDAA

-385 DVLSQLTYE
+385 EVLPQLTYE

-400 GKDGTLVN
+400 GEDGKLVD
-408 PAEPTPTPT
+408 PTVTVTPTPS
-417 KKPEPT
+417 
-423 PTKKPEATATP
+423 
-434 TPTEKPE
+434 EKPE

-473 DWVKKGENAPEI
+473 DWVKKGEKAPEI

-491 IKADQSTT
+491 IKADKSTT

-517 SEKDSKNYKSVK
+517 SEKDSKNYKSIK

-537 PEAPVTPTPIPKTP
+537 PEAPVTPTPVPKTP

-615 IGAAKGIYKDTETTY
+615 IGAAKGIYKDAVTTY

-650 GIIESVRYQFKAA
+650 GIIESVKYQFKAA
-663 PLAQTSVTPGVTG
+663 PLTQTSVTPGVTG
-676 SDGTSGGDG
+676 SDGTYGGNG
-685 TTEESSDLT
+685 TAEGTSDLT

-719 GTMLALAAA
+719 GTMMALAAA

>member
-14 ALSMGMTP
+14 ALSMGMAP
-22 SAAFAAADTAAAQTE
+22 SAAFAAADTVAAQAE
-37 AEGELAADEGTDAP
+37 AEGELAAEEGTDAP

-60 PAETPETPAE
+60 PAETPDETPSE
-70 EPAETPV
+70 
-77 ETPETPTEEPAETP
+77 ETP
-91 AETPETTEA
+91 AETPETQSA

-123 ATLEEAFAKVPD
+123 ATLKEAFAAVPD
-135 STTEA
+135 STAEA

-150 EIELGKTIDV
+150 EIELGETIDV

-172 EDVKIKRAADFAGSL
+172 EDIKIKRAAGFAGSL

-204 KDGKIGTG
+204 KDGNAIGTG

-224 AVIAPMVDVQSGIFG
+224 AVTAPMVDVQSGTFG

-251 TSTDVNG
+251 TSTEVNG

-287 NSASGAN
+287 NAVSGAN

-302 TGNTATLGGGIYS
+302 TGNTAALGGGIYS

-329 NKDQNGAA
+329 NKDQNDAV

-385 DVLSQLTYE
+385 EVLPQLTYE

-400 GKDGTLVN
+400 GEDGTLVN
-408 PAEPTPTPT
+408 PAEPT
-417 KKPEPT
+417 
-423 PTKKPEATATP
+423 ATP

-441 AKAAIKIESGK
+441 EEAKITPKSCKWVGYEKVEIEFYSNIKGR
-452 WTSHSSY
+452 
-459 EIKFHTNINGLYQV
+459 YQV
-473 DWVKKGENAPEI
+473 TWVPKGSSKPDKVTFGGQLINADKLTKY
-485 TVSGQK
+485 TVEGLQDE
-491 IKADQSTT
+491 A
-499 VTVTD
+499 
-504 LPDYD
+504 
-509 VDIYVTVI
+509 VDIYVI
-517 SEKDSKNYKSVK
+517 FMSEKNPDNKTLARFEPNYE
-529 VDNSAQKR
+529 KR
-537 PEAPVTPTPIPKTP
+537 PSKPEEPKPEPKTP

-615 IGAAKGIYKDTETTY
+615 IGAAKGIYKDAETTY

-650 GIIESVRYQFKAA
+650 GIIESVKYQFKAA

-676 SDGTSGGDG
+676 SDGTYGGDG
-685 TTEESSDLT
+685 TTEGTSDLT

-719 GTMLALAAA
+719 GTMMALAAA

-734 YVLVRR
+734 YVLVRK

>member
-1 MRRKQLFAILMAG
+1 M
-14 ALSMGMTP
+14 
-22 SAAFAAADTAAAQTE
+22 
-37 AEGELAADEGTDAP
+37 
-51 AEDPAASET
+51 
-60 PAETPETPAE
+60 
-70 EPAETPV
+70 
-77 ETPETPTEEPAETP
+77 
-91 AETPETTEA
+91 
-100 DPTEVPAAEEAG
+100 
-112 SGTIVIGETAY
+112 
-123 ATLEEAFAKVPD
+123 
-135 STTEA
+135 
-140 NDPTYIKISS
+140 
-150 EIELGKTIDV
+150 
-160 PANKNIMLVATA
+160 
-172 EDVKIKRAADFAGSL
+172 
-187 FSVSG
+187 
-192 GTFQIAGGTVND
+192 
-204 KDGKIGTG
+204 
-212 SITVDGTGDGTT
+212 
-224 AVIAPMVDVQSGIFG
+224 
-239 ISDGVTLSGNAN
+239 
-251 TSTDVNG
+251 
-258 GAVNVA
+258 A

-287 NSASGAN
+287 NAVSGAN

-302 TGNTATLGGGIYS
+302 TGNTAALGGGIYS
-315 ESAVNVKGTVSVTE
+315 EGAVNVKGTVSVTG
-329 NKDQNGAA
+329 NKDQNDAA

-385 DVLSQLTYE
+385 EVLPQLTYE

-400 GKDGTLVN
+400 GEDGKLVD
-408 PAEPTPTPT
+408 PTVTVTPTPS
-417 KKPEPT
+417 
-423 PTKKPEATATP
+423 
-434 TPTEKPE
+434 EKPE

-473 DWVKKGENAPEI
+473 DWVKKGEKAPEI

-491 IKADQSTT
+491 IKADKSTT

-537 PEAPVTPTPIPKTP
+537 PEAPVTPTPVPKTP

-615 IGAAKGIYKDTETTY
+615 IGAAKGIYKDAETTY

-650 GIIESVRYQFKAA
+650 GIIESVKYQFKAA

-676 SDGTSGGDG
+676 SDGTYGGNG
-685 TTEESSDLT
+685 TAEGTSDLT

>member
-14 ALSMGMTP
+14 ALSMGMAP
-22 SAAFAAADTAAAQTE
+22 SAAFAADTVAAQAE
-37 AEGELAADEGTDAP
+37 AEGELAAEEGTDAP

-60 PAETPETPAE
+60 PTETPETPAE
-70 EPAETPV
+70 EPAETPD
-77 ETPETPTEEPAETP
+77 ETPSEETP
-91 AETPETTEA
+91 AETPETPSA

-123 ATLEEAFAKVPD
+123 ATLKEAFAAVPD
-135 STTEA
+135 STAEA

-150 EIELGKTIDV
+150 EIELGETIDV

-172 EDVKIKRAADFAGSL
+172 EDIKIKRAAGFAGSL

-204 KDGKIGTG
+204 KDGNAIGTG

-224 AVIAPMVDVQSGIFG
+224 AVTAPMVDVQSGTFG

-251 TSTDVNG
+251 TSTEVNG

-287 NSASGAN
+287 NAASGAN

-302 TGNTATLGGGIYS
+302 TGNTAALGGGIYS
-315 ESAVNVKGTVSVTE
+315 EGAVNVKGTVSVTE
-329 NKDQNGAA
+329 NKDQNDAA

-385 DVLSQLTYE
+385 EVLPQLTYE

-400 GKDGTLVN
+400 GEDGKLVDSTVTV
-408 PAEPTPTPT
+408 TPTPS
-417 KKPEPT
+417 
-423 PTKKPEATATP
+423 
-434 TPTEKPE
+434 EKPE

-473 DWVKKGENAPEI
+473 DWVKKGEKAPEI

-491 IKADQSTT
+491 IKADKSTT

-537 PEAPVTPTPIPKTP
+537 PEAPVTPTPVPKTP

-577 IGAGTDNADPHEG
+577 IGAGTDNVDPHEG

-615 IGAAKGIYKDTETTY
+615 IGAAKGIYKDAVTTY

-650 GIIESVRYQFKAA
+650 GIIESVKYQFKAA

-676 SDGTSGGDG
+676 SDGTYGGNG
-685 TTEESSDLT
+685 TAEGTSDLT

>member
-14 ALSMGMTP
+14 ALSMGMAP
-22 SAAFAAADTAAAQTE
+22 SAAFAAADTAAAQAE
-37 AEGELAADEGTDAP
+37 AEGELAAEEGTDAP
-51 AEDPAASET
+51 AEDPGASET

-70 EPAETPV
+70 EPAETPD
-77 ETPETPTEEPAETP
+77 ETPSEETP
-91 AETPETTEA
+91 AETPETPEA
-100 DPTEVPAAEEAG
+100 DPTEVPAAEETG
-112 SGTIVIGETAY
+112 SKKIMIGDTEY
-123 ATLEEAFAKVPD
+123 ATLKEAFAAVPD
-135 STTEA
+135 STAEA

-150 EIELGKTIDV
+150 EIELGETIDV
-160 PANKNIMLVATA
+160 PANKNIMLVAAA
-172 EDVKIKRAADFAGSL
+172 ENIKIKRAAGFAGSL
-187 FSVSG
+187 FTVSG
-192 GTFQIAGGTVND
+192 GTFQIAGGTLTD
-204 KDGKIGTG
+204 TDGNAAGTG
-212 SITVDGTGDGTT
+212 SVTVDGTGDGTT
-224 AVIAPMVDVQSGIFG
+224 AVTAPMVDVQSGTFG

-251 TSTDVNG
+251 TSTEVNG

-287 NSASGAN
+287 NAASGAN

-302 TGNTATLGGGIYS
+302 TGNTAALGGGIYS

-329 NKDQNGAA
+329 NKDQNDAV

-353 TTGSTI
+353 TTDSTI

-385 DVLSQLTYE
+385 EVLPQLTYE

-400 GKDGTLVN
+400 GEDGKLVD
-408 PAEPTPTPT
+408 PTVTVAPTPS
-417 KKPEPT
+417 
-423 PTKKPEATATP
+423 
-434 TPTEKPE
+434 EKPE
-441 AKAAIKIESGK
+441 AKAKITPKSCKWVGYDKIEIEFYSN
-452 WTSHSSY
+452 
-459 EIKFHTNINGLYQV
+459 IKGRYQV
-473 DWVKKGENAPEI
+473 TWVPKGSSKPENTTFGGQLINADKLTKY
-485 TVSGQK
+485 TVEGLQDE
-491 IKADQSTT
+491 A
-499 VTVTD
+499 
-504 LPDYD
+504 
-509 VDIYVTVI
+509 VDIYVI
-517 SEKDSKNYKSVK
+517 FMSEKNPDNKTLARFEPNYE
-529 VDNSAQKR
+529 KR
-537 PEAPVTPTPIPKTP
+537 PSKPEEPKPEPKTP

-615 IGAAKGIYKDTETTY
+615 IGAAKGIYKDAVTTY

-650 GIIESVRYQFKAA
+650 GIIESVKYQFKAA

-676 SDGTSGGDG
+676 SNGTYGGDG
-685 TTEESSDLT
+685 TTEGTSDLT

-702 SGSASKSAVS
+702 SGPASKSAVS

-719 GTMLALAAA
+719 GTMMALAAA

>member
-14 ALSMGMTP
+14 ALSMGMAP
-22 SAAFAAADTAAAQTE
+22 SAAFAAADTAAAQAE
-37 AEGELAADEGTDAP
+37 AEGELAAEEGTEEP

-60 PAETPETPAE
+60 PAENPET
-70 EPAETPV
+70 PAETPV
-77 ETPETPTEEPAETP
+77 ETPDETPAETP
-91 AETPETTEA
+91 AEAPETQEA
-100 DPTEVPAAEEAG
+100 DPTEVPAAEETG

-123 ATLEEAFAKVPD
+123 ATLKEAFAAVPD
-135 STTEA
+135 STAEA

-150 EIELGKTIDV
+150 EIELGETIDV

-172 EDVKIKRAADFAGSL
+172 EDVKIKRAAGFAGSL

-192 GTFQIAGGTVND
+192 GIFQIAGGTVND
-204 KDGKIGTG
+204 KDGNAIGTG
-212 SITVDGTGDGTT
+212 SITVDATGDGTT
-224 AVIAPMVDVQSGIFG
+224 AVTAPMVDVQSGTFG

-251 TSTDVNG
+251 TSTEVNG

-287 NSASGAN
+287 NAASGAN

-302 TGNTATLGGGIYS
+302 TGNIAALGGGIYS
-315 ESAVNVKGTVSVTE
+315 EGAVNVKGTVSVTE
-329 NKDQNGAA
+329 NKDQNDAA

-385 DVLSQLTYE
+385 EVLPQLTYE

-400 GKDGTLVN
+400 GEDGKLVD
-408 PAEPTPTPT
+408 PTVTVTPTPS
-417 KKPEPT
+417 
-423 PTKKPEATATP
+423 
-434 TPTEKPE
+434 EKPE

-473 DWVKKGENAPEI
+473 DWVKKGEKAPEI

-491 IKADQSTT
+491 IKADKSTT

-537 PEAPVTPTPIPKTP
+537 PEAPVTPTPVPKTP

-615 IGAAKGIYKDTETTY
+615 IGAAKGIYKDAVTTY

-650 GIIESVRYQFKAA
+650 GIIESVKYQFKAA

-676 SDGTSGGDG
+676 SNGTYGGDG
-685 TTEESSDLT
+685 TTEGTSDLT

-719 GTMLALAAA
+719 GTMMALAAA

>member
-14 ALSMGMTP
+14 ALSMGMAP
-22 SAAFAAADTAAAQTE
+22 SAAFAAADTAAAQAE
-37 AEGELAADEGTDAP
+37 AEGELAAEEGTEEP
-51 AEDPAASET
+51 EEDPAASET
-60 PAETPETPAE
+60 PAENPET
-70 EPAETPV
+70 PAETPV
-77 ETPETPTEEPAETP
+77 ENPDETPAETP
-91 AETPETTEA
+91 AEAPETQEA
-100 DPTEVPAAEEAG
+100 DPTEVPAAEETG

-123 ATLEEAFAKVPD
+123 ATLKEAFAAVPD
-135 STTEA
+135 STAEA

-150 EIELGKTIDV
+150 EIELGETIDV

-172 EDVKIKRAADFAGSL
+172 EDVKIKRAAGFAGSL
-187 FSVSG
+187 FTVSG

-204 KDGKIGTG
+204 KDGNAIGTG
-212 SITVDGTGDGTT
+212 SITADGTGDGTT
-224 AVIAPMVDVQSGIFG
+224 AVTAPMVDVQSGIFG
-239 ISDGVTLSGNAN
+239 ISDRVTLSGNAN
-251 TSTDVNG
+251 TSTEANG

-287 NSASGAN
+287 NAVSGAN

-302 TGNTATLGGGIYS
+302 TGNIAALGGGIYS
-315 ESAVNVKGTVSVTE
+315 EGAVNVKGTVSVTE
-329 NKDQNGAA
+329 NKDQNDAA

-385 DVLSQLTYE
+385 DVLPQLTYE

-400 GKDGTLVN
+400 GEDGTLVD
-408 PAEPTPTPT
+408 PTVTITPTPS
-417 KKPEPT
+417 
-423 PTKKPEATATP
+423 
-434 TPTEKPE
+434 EKPE

-473 DWVKKGENAPEI
+473 DWVKKGEKAPEI

-491 IKADQSTT
+491 IKADKSTT

-537 PEAPVTPTPIPKTP
+537 PEAPVTPTPVPKTP

-615 IGAAKGIYKDTETTY
+615 IGAAKGIYKDAETTY

-650 GIIESVRYQFKAA
+650 GIIESVKYQFKAA

-676 SDGTSGGDG
+676 SGGTYGGDG
-685 TTEESSDLT
+685 TAEGTSDLT

-719 GTMLALAAA
+719 GTMMALAAA

>member
-14 ALSMGMTP
+14 ALSMGMAP
-22 SAAFAAADTAAAQTE
+22 SAAFAAADTVAAQAE
-37 AEGELAADEGTDAP
+37 AEGELAAEEGTDAP

-70 EPAETPV
+70 EPAETPD
-77 ETPETPTEEPAETP
+77 ETPSEETP
-91 AETPETTEA
+91 AENPETQSA

-123 ATLEEAFAKVPD
+123 ATLKEAFAAVPD
-135 STTEA
+135 STAEA

-150 EIELGKTIDV
+150 EIELGETIDV

-172 EDVKIKRAADFAGSL
+172 EDIKIKRAAGFAGSL

-204 KDGKIGTG
+204 KDGNAIGTG
-212 SITVDGTGDGTT
+212 SITVDSTGDGTT
-224 AVIAPMVDVQSGIFG
+224 AVTAPMVDVQSGTFG
-239 ISDGVTLSGNAN
+239 ISDGVTLSGNVN
-251 TSTDVNG
+251 TSTEVNG

-287 NSASGAN
+287 NAASGAN

-302 TGNTATLGGGIYS
+302 TGNIAALGGGIYS
-315 ESAVNVKGTVSVTE
+315 EGAVNVKGTVSVTE
-329 NKDQNGAA
+329 NKDQNDTA

-385 DVLSQLTYE
+385 EVLSQLTYE

-400 GKDGTLVN
+400 GEDGKLVDSTVTV
-408 PAEPTPTPT
+408 TPTPS
-417 KKPEPT
+417 
-423 PTKKPEATATP
+423 
-434 TPTEKPE
+434 EKPE

-473 DWVKKGENAPEI
+473 DWVKKGEKAPEI

-491 IKADQSTT
+491 IKADKSTT

-537 PEAPVTPTPIPKTP
+537 PEAPVTPTPVPKTP

-615 IGAAKGIYKDTETTY
+615 IGAAKGIYKDAETTY

-650 GIIESVRYQFKAA
+650 GIIESVKYQFKAA

-676 SDGTSGGDG
+676 SDGTYGGNG
-685 TTEESSDLT
+685 TAEGTSDLT

-719 GTMLALAAA
+719 GTMMALAAA

>member
-14 ALSMGMTP
+14 ALSMGMAP
-22 SAAFAAADTAAAQTE
+22 SAAFAADTVAAQAE
-37 AEGELAADEGTDAP
+37 AEGELAAEEGTDAP
-51 AEDPAASET
+51 TEDPAASET
-60 PAETPETPAE
+60 PTETPETPAE
-70 EPAETPV
+70 EPAETPD
-77 ETPETPTEEPAETP
+77 ETPSEETP
-91 AETPETTEA
+91 AETPETPSA

-123 ATLEEAFAKVPD
+123 ATLKEAFAAVPD
-135 STTEA
+135 STAEA

-150 EIELGKTIDV
+150 EIELGETIDV

-172 EDVKIKRAADFAGSL
+172 EDIKIKRAAGFAGSL

-204 KDGKIGTG
+204 KDGNAIGTG

-224 AVIAPMVDVQSGIFG
+224 AVTAPMVDVQSGTFG

-251 TSTDVNG
+251 TSTEVNG

-287 NSASGAN
+287 NAASGAN

-302 TGNTATLGGGIYS
+302 TGNTAALGGGIYS
-315 ESAVNVKGTVSVTE
+315 EGAVNVKGTVSVTE
-329 NKDQNGAA
+329 NKDQNDAA

-385 DVLSQLTYE
+385 EVLPQLTYE

-400 GKDGTLVN
+400 GEDGKLVDSTVTV
-408 PAEPTPTPT
+408 TPTPS
-417 KKPEPT
+417 
-423 PTKKPEATATP
+423 
-434 TPTEKPE
+434 EKPE

-473 DWVKKGENAPEI
+473 DWVKKGEKAPEI

-491 IKADQSTT
+491 IKADKSTT

-517 SEKDSKNYKSVK
+517 SEKASKNYKSVK

-537 PEAPVTPTPIPKTP
+537 PEAPVTPTPVPKTP

-577 IGAGTDNADPHEG
+577 IGAGTDNVDPHEG

-615 IGAAKGIYKDTETTY
+615 IGAAKGIYKDAVTTY

-650 GIIESVRYQFKAA
+650 GIIESVKYQFKAA

-676 SDGTSGGDG
+676 SDGTYGGNG
-685 TTEESSDLT
+685 TAEGTSDLT

-719 GTMLALAAA
+719 GTMMALAAA

>member
-14 ALSMGMTP
+14 ALSMGMAP
-22 SAAFAAADTAAAQTE
+22 SAAFAAADTVAAQAE
-37 AEGELAADEGTDAP
+37 AEGELAAEEGTDAP
-51 AEDPAASET
+51 AEDPGATET

-70 EPAETPV
+70 EPAETPD
-77 ETPETPTEEPAETP
+77 ETPSEETP
-91 AETPETTEA
+91 AETPETQSA

-123 ATLEEAFAKVPD
+123 ATLKEAFAAVPD
-135 STTEA
+135 STAEA

-150 EIELGKTIDV
+150 EIELGETIDV

-172 EDVKIKRAADFAGSL
+172 EDIKVKRAAGFAGSL

-204 KDGKIGTG
+204 KDGNAIGTG

-224 AVIAPMVDVQSGIFG
+224 AVTAPMVDVQSGTFG
-239 ISDGVTLSGNAN
+239 ISDGVTLSGNVN

-287 NSASGAN
+287 NVASGAN

-302 TGNTATLGGGIYS
+302 TGNTAALGGGIYS
-315 ESAVNVKGTVSVTE
+315 EGAVNVKGTVSVTE
-329 NKDQNGAA
+329 NKDQNDAA

-353 TTGSTI
+353 TTDSTI

-385 DVLSQLTYE
+385 EVLPQLTYE

-400 GKDGTLVN
+400 GEDGKLVD
-408 PAEPTPTPT
+408 PTVTVTPTPS
-417 KKPEPT
+417 
-423 PTKKPEATATP
+423 
-434 TPTEKPE
+434 EKPE
-441 AKAAIKIESGK
+441 AKAKITPKSCKWVGYDKIEIEFYSN
-452 WTSHSSY
+452 
-459 EIKFHTNINGLYQV
+459 IKGRYQV
-473 DWVKKGENAPEI
+473 TWVPKGSSKPENTTFGGQLINADKLTKY
-485 TVSGQK
+485 TVEGLSDE
-491 IKADQSTT
+491 A
-499 VTVTD
+499 
-504 LPDYD
+504 
-509 VDIYVTVI
+509 VDIYVI
-517 SEKDSKNYKSVK
+517 FMSEKNPDNKTLARFEPNYE
-529 VDNSAQKR
+529 KR
-537 PEAPVTPTPIPKTP
+537 PSKPEEPKPEPKTP

-601 SANPSSKDMHTTWK
+601 SANPSAKDMHTTWK
-615 IGAAKGIYKDTETTY
+615 IGAAKGIYKDAVTTY

-650 GIIESVRYQFKAA
+650 GIIESVKYQFKAA

-676 SDGTSGGDG
+676 SNGTYGGNG
-685 TTEESSDLT
+685 TAEGTSDLT

-719 GTMLALAAA
+719 GTMMALAAA

>member
-14 ALSMGMTP
+14 ALSMGMAP
-22 SAAFAAADTAAAQTE
+22 SAAFAADTVAAQAE
-37 AEGELAADEGTDAP
+37 AEGELAAEEGTDTP

-60 PAETPETPAE
+60 PTETPETPAE
-70 EPAETPV
+70 EPAETPD
-77 ETPETPTEEPAETP
+77 ETPSEETP
-91 AETPETTEA
+91 AETPETPSA

-123 ATLEEAFAKVPD
+123 ATLKEAFAAVPD
-135 STTEA
+135 STAEA

-150 EIELGKTIDV
+150 EIELGETIDV

-172 EDVKIKRAADFAGSL
+172 EDIKIKRAAGFAGSL

-204 KDGKIGTG
+204 KDGNAIGTG

-224 AVIAPMVDVQSGIFG
+224 AVTAPMVDVQSGTFG

-251 TSTDVNG
+251 TSTEVNG

-287 NSASGAN
+287 NAASGAN

-302 TGNTATLGGGIYS
+302 TGNTAALGGGIYS
-315 ESAVNVKGTVSVTE
+315 EGAVNVKGTVSVTE
-329 NKDQNGAA
+329 NKDQNDAA

-385 DVLSQLTYE
+385 EVLPQLTYE

-400 GKDGTLVN
+400 GEDGKLVDSTVTV
-408 PAEPTPTPT
+408 TPTPS
-417 KKPEPT
+417 
-423 PTKKPEATATP
+423 
-434 TPTEKPE
+434 EKPE

-473 DWVKKGENAPEI
+473 DWVKKGEKAPEI

-491 IKADQSTT
+491 IKADKSTT

-537 PEAPVTPTPIPKTP
+537 PEAPVTPTPVPKTP

-577 IGAGTDNADPHEG
+577 IGAGTDNVDPHEG

-615 IGAAKGIYKDTETTY
+615 IGAAKGIYKDAVTTY

-650 GIIESVRYQFKAA
+650 GIIESVKYQFKAA

-676 SDGTSGGDG
+676 SDGTYGGNG
-685 TTEESSDLT
+685 TAEGTSDLT

>member
-14 ALSMGMTP
+14 ALSMGMAP
-22 SAAFAAADTAAAQTE
+22 SAAFAAADTVAAQAE
-37 AEGELAADEGTDAP
+37 AEGELAAEEGTDAP

-77 ETPETPTEEPAETP
+77 ETPDETPAETP
-91 AETPETTEA
+91 AENPETQEA
-100 DPTEVPAAEEAG
+100 DPTEVPAAEETG
-112 SGTIVIGETAY
+112 SKKIMIGDAEY
-123 ATLEEAFAKVPD
+123 ATLKEAFAAVPD

-150 EIELGKTIDV
+150 EIELGETIDV
-160 PANKNIMLVATA
+160 PDKKNIILVATA
-172 EDVKIKRAADFAGSL
+172 EDIKIKRAAGFVGSL

-204 KDGKIGTG
+204 KDGNAIGTG

-224 AVIAPMVDVQSGIFG
+224 AVTAPMVDVQSGTFG

-251 TSTDVNG
+251 TSTEVNG

-302 TGNTATLGGGIYS
+302 TGNTAALGGGIYS
-315 ESAVNVKGTVSVTE
+315 EGAVNVKGTVSVTE
-329 NKDQNGAA
+329 NKDQNDAA

-385 DVLSQLTYE
+385 EVLPQLTYE

-400 GKDGTLVN
+400 GEDGKLVDSTVTV
-408 PAEPTPTPT
+408 TPTPS
-417 KKPEPT
+417 
-423 PTKKPEATATP
+423 
-434 TPTEKPE
+434 EKPE

-473 DWVKKGENAPEI
+473 DWVKKGEKAPEI

-491 IKADQSTT
+491 IKADKSTT
-499 VTVTD
+499 ITVTD

-537 PEAPVTPTPIPKTP
+537 PEAPVTPTPVPKTP

-615 IGAAKGIYKDTETTY
+615 IGAAKGIYKDAVTTY

-650 GIIESVRYQFKAA
+650 GIIESVKYQFKAA
-663 PLAQTSVTPGVTG
+663 PLTQTSVTPGVTG
-676 SDGTSGGDG
+676 SDGTYGGNG
-685 TTEESSDLT
+685 TAEGTSDLT

>member
-14 ALSMGMTP
+14 ALSMGMAP
-22 SAAFAAADTAAAQTE
+22 SAAFAAADTAAAQAE

-60 PAETPETPAE
+60 PAENPETPAE

-77 ETPETPTEEPAETP
+77 ETPDETP
-91 AETPETTEA
+91 AETPTENPETQEA
-100 DPTEVPAAEEAG
+100 DSTEVPAAEETG

-123 ATLEEAFAKVPD
+123 ATLKEAFAAVPD
-135 STTEA
+135 STAEA

-150 EIELGKTIDV
+150 EIELGETIDV

-172 EDVKIKRAADFAGSL
+172 EDVKIKRAAGFAGSL

-204 KDGKIGTG
+204 KDGNAIGTG
-212 SITVDGTGDGTT
+212 SITVDATGDGTT
-224 AVIAPMVDVQSGIFG
+224 AVTAPMVDVQSGTFG

-251 TSTDVNG
+251 TSTEVNG

-287 NSASGAN
+287 NAASGAN

-302 TGNTATLGGGIYS
+302 TGNTAALGGGIYS
-315 ESAVNVKGTVSVTE
+315 EGAVNVKGTVSVTE
-329 NKDQNGAA
+329 NKDQNDAA

-367 AGVSVVGLAEG
+367 AGVSVVGLADG

-385 DVLSQLTYE
+385 EVLPQLTYE

-400 GKDGTLVN
+400 GEDGTLVN
-408 PAEPTPTPT
+408 PAEPT
-417 KKPEPT
+417 
-423 PTKKPEATATP
+423 ATP
-434 TPTEKPE
+434 APTEKPE

-473 DWVKKGENAPEI
+473 DWVKKGEKAPEI

-491 IKADQSTT
+491 IKADKSTT

-537 PEAPVTPTPIPKTP
+537 PEAPVTPTPVPKTP

-577 IGAGTDNADPHEG
+577 IGAGTDNTDPHEG

-615 IGAAKGIYKDTETTY
+615 IGAAKGIYKDAETTY

-650 GIIESVRYQFKAA
+650 GIIESVKYQFKAA

-676 SDGTSGGDG
+676 SDGTYGGDG
-685 TTEESSDLT
+685 TTEGTSDLT

-719 GTMLALAAA
+719 GTMMALAAA

>member
-14 ALSMGMTP
+14 ALSMGMAP
-22 SAAFAAADTAAAQTE
+22 SAAFAAADTAAAQAE
-37 AEGELAADEGTDAP
+37 AEGELAAEEGTDAP
-51 AEDPAASET
+51 AEDPGASET

-77 ETPETPTEEPAETP
+77 ETPDGTPSEETP
-91 AETPETTEA
+91 AETPETPEA

-123 ATLEEAFAKVPD
+123 ATLKEAFAAVPD
-135 STTEA
+135 STAEA

-150 EIELGKTIDV
+150 EIELGETIDV

-172 EDVKIKRAADFAGSL
+172 ENIKIKRAAGFAGSL

-204 KDGKIGTG
+204 KDGNAIGTG

-224 AVIAPMVDVQSGIFG
+224 AVTAPMVDVQSGTFG

-251 TSTDVNG
+251 TSTEVNG

-287 NSASGAN
+287 NAASGAN

-302 TGNTATLGGGIYS
+302 TGNTAALGGGIYS

-329 NKDQNGAA
+329 NKDQNDAV

-343 GEGKINVTGA
+343 GEDAKINVTGA
-353 TTGSTI
+353 MTGSTI
-359 GVQVKDAK
+359 SVQVKDAK
-367 AGVSVVGLAEG
+367 AGTQVVTMDASVA
-378 VTDVTLA
+378 DVTLT
-385 DVLSQLTYE
+385 DVLPQFTYE

-400 GKDGTLVN
+400 GKDGALADPTVTV
-408 PAEPTPTPT
+408 TPTPS
-417 KKPEPT
+417 
-423 PTKKPEATATP
+423 
-434 TPTEKPE
+434 EKPE

-452 WTSHSSY
+452 WTGHSSY

-473 DWVKKGENAPEI
+473 DWVKRGDKAPEI
-485 TVSGQK
+485 NVSGQK
-491 IKADQSTT
+491 IKADKSTT
-499 VTVTD
+499 VTLTD
-504 LPDYD
+504 LPEYD

-615 IGAAKGIYKDTETTY
+615 IGAAKGIYKDAETTY

-676 SDGTSGGDG
+676 SGGTNGGDG

>member
-14 ALSMGMTP
+14 ALSMGMAP
-22 SAAFAAADTAAAQTE
+22 SAAFAADTVAAQAE
-37 AEGELAADEGTDAP
+37 AEGELAAEEGTDAP

-60 PAETPETPAE
+60 PTETPETPAE
-70 EPAETPV
+70 EPAETPD
-77 ETPETPTEEPAETP
+77 ETPSEETP
-91 AETPETTEA
+91 AETPETPSA

-123 ATLEEAFAKVPD
+123 ATLKEAFAAVPD
-135 STTEA
+135 STAEA

-150 EIELGKTIDV
+150 EIELGETIDV

-172 EDVKIKRAADFAGSL
+172 EDIKIKRAAGFAGSL

-204 KDGKIGTG
+204 KDGNTIGTG

-224 AVIAPMVDVQSGIFG
+224 AVTAPMVDVQSGTFG

-251 TSTDVNG
+251 TSTEVNG

-287 NSASGAN
+287 NAASGAN

-302 TGNTATLGGGIYS
+302 TGNTAALGGGIYS
-315 ESAVNVKGTVSVTE
+315 EGAVNVKGTVSVTE
-329 NKDQNGAA
+329 NKDQNDAA

-385 DVLSQLTYE
+385 EVLPQLTYE

-400 GKDGTLVN
+400 GEDGKLVDSTVTV
-408 PAEPTPTPT
+408 TPTPS
-417 KKPEPT
+417 
-423 PTKKPEATATP
+423 
-434 TPTEKPE
+434 EKPE

-473 DWVKKGENAPEI
+473 DWVKKGEKAPEI

-491 IKADQSTT
+491 IKADKSTT

-537 PEAPVTPTPIPKTP
+537 PEAPVTPTPVPKTP

-577 IGAGTDNADPHEG
+577 IGAGTDNVDPHEG

-615 IGAAKGIYKDTETTY
+615 IGAAKGIYKDAVTTY

-650 GIIESVRYQFKAA
+650 GIIESVKYQFKAA

-676 SDGTSGGDG
+676 SDGTYGGNG
-685 TTEESSDLT
+685 TAEGTSDLT

-719 GTMLALAAA
+719 GTMMALAAA

>member
-14 ALSMGMTP
+14 ALSMGMAP
-22 SAAFAAADTAAAQTE
+22 SAAFAADTVAAQAE
-37 AEGELAADEGTDAP
+37 AEGELAAEEGTDAP

-60 PAETPETPAE
+60 PTETPETPAE
-70 EPAETPV
+70 EPAETPD
-77 ETPETPTEEPAETP
+77 ETPSEETP
-91 AETPETTEA
+91 AETPETPSA

-123 ATLEEAFAKVPD
+123 ATLKEAFAAVPD
-135 STTEA
+135 STAEA

-150 EIELGKTIDV
+150 EIELGETIDV

-172 EDVKIKRAADFAGSL
+172 EDIKIKRAAGFAGSL

-204 KDGKIGTG
+204 KDGNAIGTG

-224 AVIAPMVDVQSGIFG
+224 AVTAPMVDVQSGTFG

-251 TSTDVNG
+251 TSTEVNG

-287 NSASGAN
+287 NAVSGAN

-302 TGNTATLGGGIYS
+302 TGNTAALGGGIYS
-315 ESAVNVKGTVSVTE
+315 EGAVNVKGTVSVTE
-329 NKDQNGAA
+329 NKDQNDAA

-385 DVLSQLTYE
+385 EVLPQLTYE

-400 GKDGTLVN
+400 GEDGTLVN
-408 PAEPTPTPT
+408 PAEP
-417 KKPEPT
+417 
-423 PTKKPEATATP
+423 TATP

-441 AKAAIKIESGK
+441 AKAAIKIESSK

-473 DWVKKGENAPEI
+473 DWVKKGEKAPEI

-491 IKADQSTT
+491 IKADKSTT

-509 VDIYVTVI
+509 VDIYVTVL
-517 SEKDSKNYKSVK
+517 SEKDSKNRKIVK
-529 VDNSAQKR
+529 VDNSEQKR
-537 PEAPVTPTPIPKTP
+537 PEAPEEPKPEPKTP

-615 IGAAKGIYKDTETTY
+615 IGAAKGIYKDAVTTY

-650 GIIESVRYQFKAA
+650 GIIESVKYQFKAA
-663 PLAQTSVTPGVTG
+663 PLTQTSVTPGVTG
-676 SDGTSGGDG
+676 SDGTYGGNG
-685 TTEESSDLT
+685 TAEGTSDLT

-719 GTMLALAAA
+719 GTMMALAAA

>member
-14 ALSMGMTP
+14 ALSMGMAP
-22 SAAFAAADTAAAQTE
+22 SAAFAAADTVAAQAE
-37 AEGELAADEGTDAP
+37 AEGELAAEEGTDAP

-60 PAETPETPAE
+60 PAETPDETPSE
-70 EPAETPV
+70 
-77 ETPETPTEEPAETP
+77 ETP
-91 AETPETTEA
+91 AETPETQSA

-123 ATLEEAFAKVPD
+123 ATLKEAFAAVPD
-135 STTEA
+135 STAEA

-150 EIELGKTIDV
+150 EIELGETIDV

-172 EDVKIKRAADFAGSL
+172 EDIKIKRAAGFAGSL

-204 KDGKIGTG
+204 KDGNAIGTG

-224 AVIAPMVDVQSGIFG
+224 AVTAPMVDVQSGTFG

-251 TSTDVNG
+251 TSTEVNG

-287 NSASGAN
+287 NAVSGAN

-302 TGNTATLGGGIYS
+302 TGNTAALGGGIYS

-329 NKDQNGAA
+329 NKDQNDAV

-385 DVLSQLTYE
+385 EVLPQLTYE

-400 GKDGTLVN
+400 GEDGTLVN
-408 PAEPTPTPT
+408 PAEPT
-417 KKPEPT
+417 
-423 PTKKPEATATP
+423 ATP

-441 AKAAIKIESGK
+441 EEAKITPKSCKWVGYDKVEIEFYSNIKGR
-452 WTSHSSY
+452 
-459 EIKFHTNINGLYQV
+459 YQV
-473 DWVKKGENAPEI
+473 TWVPKGSSKPDKVTFGGQLINADKLTKY
-485 TVSGQK
+485 TVEGLQDE
-491 IKADQSTT
+491 A
-499 VTVTD
+499 
-504 LPDYD
+504 
-509 VDIYVTVI
+509 VDIYVI
-517 SEKDSKNYKSVK
+517 FMSEKNPDNKTLARFEPNYE
-529 VDNSAQKR
+529 KR
-537 PEAPVTPTPIPKTP
+537 PSKPEEPKPEPKTP

-615 IGAAKGIYKDTETTY
+615 IGAAKGIYKDAETTY

-650 GIIESVRYQFKAA
+650 GIIESVKYQFKAA

-676 SDGTSGGDG
+676 SDGTYGGDG
-685 TTEESSDLT
+685 TTEGTSDLT

-719 GTMLALAAA
+719 GTMMALAAA

>member
-22 SAAFAAADTAAAQTE
+22 AAAFAAADTVAAQAE
-37 AEGELAADEGTDAP
+37 AEGELAAEEGTDTP

-70 EPAETPV
+70 EPAETPD
-77 ETPETPTEEPAETP
+77 ETPSEETP
-91 AETPETTEA
+91 AETPETQSA

-123 ATLEEAFAKVPD
+123 ATLKEAFAAVPD
-135 STTEA
+135 STAEA

-150 EIELGKTIDV
+150 EIELGETIDV

-172 EDVKIKRAADFAGSL
+172 ENIKIKRAAGFAGSL

-204 KDGKIGTG
+204 KDGNAIGTG

-224 AVIAPMVDVQSGIFG
+224 AVTAPMVDVQSGTFG
-239 ISDGVTLSGNAN
+239 ISDGVTLSGNVN
-251 TSTDVNG
+251 TSTEVNG

-287 NSASGAN
+287 NAASGAN

-302 TGNTATLGGGIYS
+302 TGNTAAIGGGIYS

-329 NKDQNGAA
+329 NKDQNDAV

-367 AGVSVVGLAEG
+367 AGVSVVELAEG

-385 DVLSQLTYE
+385 EVLPQLTYE

-400 GKDGTLVN
+400 GEDGKLVD
-408 PAEPTPTPT
+408 PTVTVAPTPS
-417 KKPEPT
+417 
-423 PTKKPEATATP
+423 
-434 TPTEKPE
+434 EKPE

-473 DWVKKGENAPEI
+473 DWVKKGEKAPEI

-491 IKADQSTT
+491 IKADKSTT

-537 PEAPVTPTPIPKTP
+537 PEAPVTPTPVPKTP

-577 IGAGTDNADPHEG
+577 IGAGTDNTDPHEG

-601 SANPSSKDMHTTWK
+601 SANPSAKDMHTTWK

-676 SDGTSGGDG
+676 SGGTYGGDG
-685 TTEESSDLT
+685 TAEGTSDLP

-719 GTMLALAAA
+719 GTMMALAAA

>member
-14 ALSMGMTP
+14 ALSMGMAP
-22 SAAFAAADTAAAQTE
+22 SAAFAAADTVAAQAE
-37 AEGELAADEGTDAP
+37 AEGELAAEEGTDAP

-77 ETPETPTEEPAETP
+77 ETPDETPAETP
-91 AETPETTEA
+91 AENPETQEA
-100 DPTEVPAAEEAG
+100 DPTEVPAAEETG
-112 SGTIVIGETAY
+112 SKKIMIGDAEY
-123 ATLEEAFAKVPD
+123 ATLKEAFAAVPD

-150 EIELGKTIDV
+150 EIELGETIDV
-160 PANKNIMLVATA
+160 PDKKNIILVATA
-172 EDVKIKRAADFAGSL
+172 EDIKIKRAAGFVGSL

-204 KDGKIGTG
+204 KDGNAIGTG

-224 AVIAPMVDVQSGIFG
+224 AVTAPMVDVQSGTFG

-251 TSTDVNG
+251 TSTEVNG

-302 TGNTATLGGGIYS
+302 TGNTAALGGGIYS
-315 ESAVNVKGTVSVTE
+315 EGAVNVKGTVSVTE
-329 NKDQNGAA
+329 NKDQNDAA

-385 DVLSQLTYE
+385 EVLPQLTYE

-400 GKDGTLVN
+400 GEDGKLVDSTVTV
-408 PAEPTPTPT
+408 TPTPS
-417 KKPEPT
+417 
-423 PTKKPEATATP
+423 
-434 TPTEKPE
+434 EKPE

-473 DWVKKGENAPEI
+473 DWVKKGEKAPEI

-491 IKADQSTT
+491 IKADKSTT

-537 PEAPVTPTPIPKTP
+537 PEAPVTPTPVPKTP

-615 IGAAKGIYKDTETTY
+615 IGAAKGIYKDAETTY

-650 GIIESVRYQFKAA
+650 GIVESVKYQFKAA

-676 SDGTSGGDG
+676 SDGTYGGNG
-685 TTEESSDLT
+685 TAEGTSDLT

>member
-14 ALSMGMTP
+14 ALSMGMAP
-22 SAAFAAADTAAAQTE
+22 SAAFAAADTAAAQAE
-37 AEGELAADEGTDAP
+37 AEGELAAEEGTDAP
-51 AEDPAASET
+51 AEDPGASET

-70 EPAETPV
+70 EPAETPD
-77 ETPETPTEEPAETP
+77 ETPSEETP
-91 AETPETTEA
+91 AETPETPEA
-100 DPTEVPAAEEAG
+100 DPTEVPAAEETG
-112 SGTIVIGETAY
+112 SKKIMIGDTEY
-123 ATLEEAFAKVPD
+123 ATLKEAFAAVPD
-135 STTEA
+135 STAEA

-150 EIELGKTIDV
+150 EIELGETIDV
-160 PANKNIMLVATA
+160 PANKNIMLVAAA
-172 EDVKIKRAADFAGSL
+172 ENIKIKRAAGFAGSL
-187 FSVSG
+187 FTVSG
-192 GTFQIAGGTVND
+192 GTFQIAGGTLTD
-204 KDGKIGTG
+204 TDGNAAGTG
-212 SITVDGTGDGTT
+212 SVTVDGTGDGTT
-224 AVIAPMVDVQSGIFG
+224 AVTAPMVDVQSGTFG
-239 ISDGVTLSGNAN
+239 ISDGTTLSGNAN

-264 SGAAFYLLG
+264 SGAAFYILG

-287 NSASGAN
+287 NAASGAA
-294 VYLQGGTV
+294 VYLQGGTI

-329 NKDQNGAA
+329 NKDQNDAV

-343 GEGKINVTGA
+343 GEDAKINVTGA
-353 TTGSTI
+353 MTGSTI
-359 GVQVKDAK
+359 SVQVKDAK
-367 AGVSVVGLAEG
+367 AGTQVVTMDASVA
-378 VTDVTLA
+378 DVTLT
-385 DVLSQLTYE
+385 DVLPQFTYE

-400 GKDGTLVN
+400 GKDGALVD
-408 PAEPTPTPT
+408 PTVTVTPTPS
-417 KKPEPT
+417 
-423 PTKKPEATATP
+423 
-434 TPTEKPE
+434 EKPE

-452 WTSHSSY
+452 WTGHSSY

-473 DWVKKGENAPEI
+473 DWVKKGEKAPEI
-485 TVSGQK
+485 NVSGQK
-491 IKADQSTT
+491 IKADKSTT
-499 VTVTD
+499 VTLTD
-504 LPDYD
+504 LPEYD

-615 IGAAKGIYKDTETTY
+615 IGAAKGIYKDAETTY

-676 SDGTSGGDG
+676 SGGTYGGDG